1 MKTDKYSSLFPD
13 AQDMYDRYRSLR
25 ENDPYKGKRDAYMK
39 NYYRQAWRRDDAA
52 NCNKKDPNFGQFKS
66 KIDAAIAV
74 FTNVNTERRSA
85 FRVNPKYPKP
95 GENIKPFSDKITSA
109 FHKYFIRPWDDR
121 FIDETMAAF
130 DMVFYGKAIEFWKHP
145 GSLYS
150 CNVPVERVFPDTNA
164 CLNPKKWSYFFI
176 EVQFTIA
183 ELYEILENEQNE
195 EYELH
200 QFDKTYLA
208 EILES
213 PETYAR
219 TKSATELGKHE
230 QGEHGTGGRDHIID
244 IVFAYVKDNFKEE
257 NKVSV
262 YAFPAEMKNMDE
274 NTSEKIGVKTLIK
287 KKGYCKCLSN
297 CIAVRAFQ
305 LTRSYWRFNSFAQ
318 QIYLAT
324 MLYDKSMS
332 LMIRAAKRNM
342 ILYFKSSNPDM
353 QKKLLRQSD
362 DEVQVVDPMVEL
374 VQTGTN
380 NGVREIME
388 VTRQVMIDTENG
400 QSLAQA
406 PGSQNTKGY
415 AITAQEATL
424 RAQQTGDAESLSIKI
439 MMNKDLAMYMEMYRR
454 GVDLHTDE
462 HAKKAFSLF
471 KKELQ
476 LYNVPAEYYKYEN
489 IYLSVT
495 GSTSGASY
503 NRIQSAEKV
512 LAALRVA
519 PTNPGEAQAQ
529 RDLISAVVGIDNV
542 ESYIFEKNEVPPSVK
557 KAGAENEDLDNPYV
571 NPANVPVMPDD
582 KHMEEIPVHMADY
595 EQKMKFATG
604 IFQKG
609 MQHPNAVM
617 KLILLTSA
625 RDLIKAQDN
634 KGGHIQGHIKAVS
647 TSKENVDYLGPM
659 LGKFKEIQGV
669 QDQLT
674 EQIEKAIEETSG
686 AMNQN
691 DLHSEEVRHA
701 KEMNTM
707 KEQHAK
713 TLNDIAVAKDIGK
726 KQTADETRANKV
738 EQQHEDAVQKLASKQ
753 AESELKITTEQQL
766 ANQKIQ
772 NEQAKQEKAE
782 GAGGSSEV
790 S

>member
-1 MKTDKYSSLFPD
+1 MKTEKYSNLFPD
-13 AQDMYDRYRSLR
+13 SKDMYDRYRSLR
-25 ENDPYKGKRDAYMK
+25 ENDPYKGKRDAYMN
-39 NYYRQAWRRDDAA
+39 NYYRQAWRRDDKS

-95 GENIKPFSDKITSA
+95 GENVKPMVDKITAA
-109 FHKYFIRPWDDR
+109 FHKYFMRCNEDR
-121 FIDETMAAF
+121 FIDEAMAAW
-130 DMVFYGKAIEFWKHP
+130 DMVFYGKAIEFWKYP

-164 CLNPKKWSYFFI
+164 SLNPKDWSYFFL
-176 EVQFTIA
+176 EVQFTVA
-183 ELYEILENEQNE
+183 ELYDILDSEEEE
-195 EYELH
+195 EYDLYR
-200 QFDKTYLA
+200 FDKTYLK
-208 EILES
+208 EILET

-219 TKSATELGKHE
+219 QKSSTEQGKHQ
-230 QGEHGTGGRDHIID
+230 QGEHSTGSRDYIID

-274 NTSEKIGVKTLIK
+274 NTSEKIGVKTLLK
-287 KKGYCKCLSN
+287 KKGYSKCLSN

-324 MLYDKSMS
+324 LLYDKSMS

-362 DEVQVVDPMVEL
+362 DEVQVIDPMVEIA
-374 VQTGTN
+374 QTGTN

-415 AITAQEATL
+415 AITAQEANL
-424 RAQQTGDAESLSIKI
+424 RAQQTGDAEALSIKV
-439 MMNKDLAMYMEMYRR
+439 MMNKDLAMYKEMYRR
-454 GVDLHTDE
+454 GIDLHTDK
-462 HAKKAFSLF
+462 HAAKAFNLF
-471 KKELQ
+471 KKEMK
-476 LYNVPAEYYKYEN
+476 LYNVPTEYWSYEN
-489 IYLSVT
+489 VYLTVS
-495 GSTSGASY
+495 GSTSGASF
-503 NRIQSAEKV
+503 NRIQSAERV

-529 RDLISAVVGIDNV
+529 KDLIAAVVGIDNV
-542 ESYIFEKNEVPPSVK
+542 EAYIMDKGEISPAAE
-557 KAGAENEDLDNPYV
+557 KAGGENEDLDNPHV
-571 NPANVPVMPDD
+571 NPANVPVMPAD
-582 KHMEEIPVHMADY
+582 KHLEEIPVHIADY
-595 EQKMKFATG
+595 ENKLKLAAG
-604 IFQKG
+604 ISAKA
-609 MQHPNAVM
+609 MQNPNAVM
-617 KLILLTSA
+617 QLILLSSA
-625 RDLIKAQDN
+625 RDLVTAQDN
-634 KGGHIQGHIKAVS
+634 KGGHIQAHIQAAS
-647 TSKENVDYLGPM
+647 TSKENMDALAPM
-659 LGKFKEIQGV
+659 LDKFKQLQGM

-674 EQIEKAIEETSG
+674 GEMEKSIQQISGQMEQ
-686 AMNQN
+686 NN
-691 DLHSEEVRHA
+691 LHSEAVRHTQT
-701 KEMNTM
+701 MNQLT
-707 KEQHAK
+707 ESHAK

-726 KQTADETRANKV
+726 KQTADESRAMKV
-738 EQQHEDAVQKLASKQ
+738 ENQHEDSVHKLATKQ
-753 AESELKITTEQQL
+753 AESEIKIQSQQQL
-766 ANQKIQ
+766 ADAKLKEQ
-772 NEQAKQEKAE
+772 QAKAE
-782 GAGGSSEV
+782 SGTE
-790 S
+790 